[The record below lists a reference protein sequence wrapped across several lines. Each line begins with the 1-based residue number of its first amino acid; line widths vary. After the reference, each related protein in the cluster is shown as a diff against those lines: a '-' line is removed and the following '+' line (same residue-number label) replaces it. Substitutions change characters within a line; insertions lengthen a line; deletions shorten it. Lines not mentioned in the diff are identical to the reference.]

1 MEQLNRVE
9 LRGTVGSVYV
19 KDFGNTR
26 CVNFS
31 VATNYCFKD
40 REGCPVIETTWHRI
54 IVWQEQCP
62 NLDIIQKGAQL
73 FSVSDL
79 DFTETCHAFPR
90 ALVAKTCPSASL
102 RFVCSDWWSGPL
114 VTHTPGCLFQLA
126 VDGSFPCVSTRGCHS
141 QLMGV

>member
-40 REGCPVIETTWHRI
+40 REGCPVIETTWHRVIAWDSPDNADAFKLRRGDYVHI
-54 IVWQEQCP
+54 IGRIRMQRYT
-62 NLDIIQKGAQL
+62 G
-73 FSVSDL
+73 
-79 DFTETCHAFPR
+79 
-90 ALVAKTCPSASL
+90 
-102 RFVCSDWWSGPL
+102 
-114 VTHTPGCLFQLA
+114 
-126 VDGSFPCVSTRGCHS
+126 VDGMERSTVEVVAGK
-141 QLMGV
+141 VEAVT

>member
-40 REGCPVIETTWHRI
+40 REGCPVIETTWHRVI
-54 IVWQEQCP
+54 AWENRDTADAFKIKKGDSAHVLGRLRIQRYTGADGVERQAVEIVANRIHIHE
-62 NLDIIQKGAQL
+62 
-73 FSVSDL
+73 
-79 DFTETCHAFPR
+79 
-90 ALVAKTCPSASL
+90 
-102 RFVCSDWWSGPL
+102 
-114 VTHTPGCLFQLA
+114 
-126 VDGSFPCVSTRGCHS
+126 
-141 QLMGV
+141 

>member
-1 MEQLNRVE
+1 MEQLNKVE
-9 LRGTVGSVYV
+9 LIGTVGSVYV

-26 CVNFS
+26 CANFS

-73 FSVSDL
+73 HVLGRIRIQRYTGADGVERQAVEIVAQRVDL
-79 DFTETCHAFPR
+79 QKEE
-90 ALVAKTCPSASL
+90 
-102 RFVCSDWWSGPL
+102 
-114 VTHTPGCLFQLA
+114 
-126 VDGSFPCVSTRGCHS
+126 
-141 QLMGV
+141 

>member
-40 REGCPVIETTWHRI
+40 REGCPVIETTWHRVI
-54 IVWQEQCP
+54 AWENPDTADAFKMKKGDSAHVLGRLRIQRYTGADGVERQAAEIVANRIHIHE
-62 NLDIIQKGAQL
+62 
-73 FSVSDL
+73 
-79 DFTETCHAFPR
+79 
-90 ALVAKTCPSASL
+90 
-102 RFVCSDWWSGPL
+102 
-114 VTHTPGCLFQLA
+114 
-126 VDGSFPCVSTRGCHS
+126 
-141 QLMGV
+141 

>member
-40 REGCPVIETTWHRI
+40 REGCPVIETTWHRVI
-54 IVWQEQCP
+54 AWESQDTADAFKMKKGDSAHVLGRLRIQRYTGADGAERQTVEIVA
-62 NLDIIQKGAQL
+62 NKIHL
-73 FSVSDL
+73 
-79 DFTETCHAFPR
+79 
-90 ALVAKTCPSASL
+90 
-102 RFVCSDWWSGPL
+102 
-114 VTHTPGCLFQLA
+114 
-126 VDGSFPCVSTRGCHS
+126 
-141 QLMGV
+141 

>member
-40 REGCPVIETTWHRI
+40 REGCPVIETTWHRVI
-54 IVWQEQCP
+54 AWENQ
-62 NLDIIQKGAQL
+62 DTADAFRMKKGD
-73 FSVSDL
+73 SVHVLGRLRIDRRWRL
-79 DFTETCHAFPR
+79 WLTGFTSMNNRNPPLYRGGFFLSSLIRQPA
-90 ALVAKTCPSASL
+90 VA
-102 RFVCSDWWSGPL
+102 
-114 VTHTPGCLFQLA
+114 
-126 VDGSFPCVSTRGCHS
+126 
-141 QLMGV
+141 